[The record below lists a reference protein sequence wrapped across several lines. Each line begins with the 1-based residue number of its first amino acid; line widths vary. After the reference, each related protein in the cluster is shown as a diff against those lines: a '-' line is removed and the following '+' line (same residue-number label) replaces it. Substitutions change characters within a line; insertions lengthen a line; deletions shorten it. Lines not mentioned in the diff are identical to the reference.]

1 MSRSMNSAAL
11 ILILSAACAILIYLN
26 WEADSCLRLEAAIS
40 YVNHNFIVLSIV
52 LLLWSFFLFL
62 TVLPLGTVT
71 VVTAGYVL
79 GPIAGAIQ
87 FVSLVAASIILYELA
102 KDKDNRLFDDRLG
115 EYPRLMNLINTMR
128 HRGIVFVVLSRLL
141 PMIPSAIASLSAS
154 YVGISRRDYMVG
166 LFLAGWVRPIL
177 FGMLGALGRTAP
189 ICPGFSGI

>member
-1 MSRSMNSAAL
+1 M
-11 ILILSAACAILIYLN
+11 
-26 WEADSCLRLEAAIS
+26 
-40 YVNHNFIVLSIV
+40 NHNFIVVGIV
-52 LLLWSFFLFL
+52 VLLWSFFLFL

-71 VVTAGYVL
+71 VVAAGYIL

-87 FVSLVAASIILYELA
+87 FVSLVAASILLYELA
-102 KDKDNRLFDDRLG
+102 KEKDNRVLDDRLV
-115 EYPRLMNLINTMR
+115 EYPRLLKLINTMR

-154 YVGISRRDYMVG
+154 YVGISRQDYLLG

-177 FGMLGALGRTAP
+177 FGMLGALGRSAP